1 MNLSQGNGRVPIPS
15 GQADMP
21 YLLVDFP
28 TREVFDSL
36 YGSRSNVDRKWAILN
51 TRVKGA
57 TLTES
62 GKQYDLS
69 RERVRQIEA
78 MFIRLYHLYWQ
89 RTNA

>member
-15 GQADMP
+15 GQKDLP

-28 TREVFDSL
+28 AREVFDSL
-36 YGSRSNVDRKWAILN
+36 YSTRSDVDRKWAILN

-62 GKQYDLS
+62 GKQYNLS

-78 MFIRLYHLYWQ
+78 RFLRLYHLYWQ
-89 RTNA
+89 KTNA